1 LIQVQLT
8 HKKVAIRSLTKT
20 CASTAQCA
28 NMQKYSHTHEWNTD
42 KQLQTPNIDGNV
54 HDQDQFVTFTN
65 QVEKLNFAELSIIS
79 PSAR

>member
-1 LIQVQLT
+1 
-8 HKKVAIRSLTKT
+8 
-20 CASTAQCA
+20 
-28 NMQKYSHTHEWNTD
+28 
-42 KQLQTPNIDGNV
+42 LQTPNIDGNV